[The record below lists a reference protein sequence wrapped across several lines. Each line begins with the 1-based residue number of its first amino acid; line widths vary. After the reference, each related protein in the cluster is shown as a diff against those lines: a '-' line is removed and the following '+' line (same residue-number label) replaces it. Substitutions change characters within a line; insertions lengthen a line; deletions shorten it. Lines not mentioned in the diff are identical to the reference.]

1 MLLFRPASLGLLSTF
16 REGYIEIV
24 LWGMCFLGGKV
35 VTAYLIRPPWD
46 LLAGGDQEWD
56 SFVLVMY
63 LIRKTPSDISK
74 LRTNP

>member
-1 MLLFRPASLGLLSTF
+1 M
-16 REGYIEIV
+16 
-24 LWGMCFLGGKV
+24 GGKV